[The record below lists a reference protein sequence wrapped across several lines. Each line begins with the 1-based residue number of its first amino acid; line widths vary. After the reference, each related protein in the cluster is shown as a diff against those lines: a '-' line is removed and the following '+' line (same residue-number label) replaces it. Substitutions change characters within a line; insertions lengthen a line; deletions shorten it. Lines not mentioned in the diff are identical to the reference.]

1 MEAKEKVMKF
11 FWVYFHSIMFLV
23 LIVICVFTE
32 IASAGKEI
40 RNNEKHS
47 NDKKEHSIGE
57 TIMMI
62 IIMLAVVF
70 PILFFVLNFFIK
82 NQTFAVWF
90 WGVYGI
96 VYVYIAVKQTIKMI
110 FIPEKE
116 ASGMMVGT

>member
-40 RNNEKHS
+40 CNNEKHS

-70 PILFFVLNFFIK
+70 PILFFVL
-82 NQTFAVWF
+82 
-90 WGVYGI
+90 
-96 VYVYIAVKQTIKMI
+96 I
-110 FIPEKE
+110 FLSRIRHSLFGFGEYME
-116 ASGMMVGT
+116 LYMCI